1 MKKYLNSKFDY
12 NEIMDVMDELPLW
25 AAPFGLKLLEFI
37 RYKKNITALDIGF
50 GAGFPLTELAMRLGD
65 SSLVYGIDPWKKAVE
80 RTMRK
85 LEAYEI
91 NNVKLIE
98 GVAENIPLENNSIDL
113 IVSNNGINNVNDIG
127 KVIAECSRVVK
138 SGGQF
143 VMTMNTSK
151 SMFEFYDALKFILQ
165 QLSLDKEIEAINKHI
180 AHKRPAV
187 NSIKLILQENGF
199 RIIDLEYEQFNL
211 RFADG
216 TAMLNHNF
224 IRLAFMD
231 SWVEIIPQD
240 KVEEIFGLTEKEL
253 NKQAG
258 LTGGLKLSIPFV
270 LINAVKE

>member
-50 GAGFPLTELAMRLGD
+50 GAGFPLTDLAMRLGD

-98 GVAENIPLENNSIDL
+98 GVAENIPLENNSIEL
-113 IVSNNGINNVNDIG
+113 IASNNGINNVNDIG

-165 QLSLDKEIEAINKHI
+165 QLSLDKAIEAINEHI

>member
-113 IVSNNGINNVNDIG
+113 IASNNGINNVNDIG

-165 QLSLDKEIEAINKHI
+165 QLSLDKAIEAINKHI

-199 RIIDLEYEQFNL
+199 RIIDLEYEQYNL

>member
-65 SSLVYGIDPWKKAVE
+65 SSFVYGIDPWKKAVE

-113 IVSNNGINNVNDIG
+113 IASNNGINNVNDIG

-165 QLSLDKEIEAINKHI
+165 QLSLDKAIAAINKHI

-270 LINAVKE
+270 LINAVKG

>member
-165 QLSLDKEIEAINKHI
+165 QLSLDKEIEAINEHI
-180 AHKRPAV
+180 VHKRPAV

-216 TAMLNHNF
+216 TAMLSHNF

>member
-165 QLSLDKEIEAINKHI
+165 QLSLDKEIEAINEHI

-216 TAMLNHNF
+216 TAMLSHNF

-240 KVEEIFGLTEKEL
+240 KVEEIFSLTEKEL
-253 NKQAG
+253 NKLAG

-270 LINAVKE
+270 LINAVKG

>member
-37 RYKKNITALDIGF
+37 RYKKNLTALDIGF

-165 QLSLDKEIEAINKHI
+165 QLSLDKAIEAINKHI

-216 TAMLNHNF
+216 TAMLSHNF

>member
-165 QLSLDKEIEAINKHI
+165 QLSLDKEIEAINEHI

>member
-12 NEIMDVMDELPLW
+12 NEIMNVMDELPLW

-37 RYKKNITALDIGF
+37 RYKKNLTALDIGF

-113 IVSNNGINNVNDIG
+113 IASNNGINNVNDIG

-165 QLSLDKEIEAINKHI
+165 QLSLDKAIEAINKHI

-224 IRLAFMD
+224 MRLAFMD

>member
-1 MKKYLNSKFDY
+1 MKKYLDSKFDY

-113 IVSNNGINNVNDIG
+113 IASNNGINNVNDIG

-165 QLSLDKEIEAINKHI
+165 QLSLDKAIEAINKHI

-187 NSIKLILQENGF
+187 NSMKLILQENGF
-199 RIIDLEYEQFNL
+199 RIIDLEYEQYNL

-216 TAMLNHNF
+216 TAMLSHNF

>member
-37 RYKKNITALDIGF
+37 RYKKNLTALDIGF

-113 IVSNNGINNVNDIG
+113 IASNNGINNVNDIG

-165 QLSLDKEIEAINKHI
+165 QLSLDKEIEAINEHI

>member
-37 RYKKNITALDIGF
+37 RYKKNLTALDIGF

-165 QLSLDKEIEAINKHI
+165 QLSLDKEIEAINEHI
-180 AHKRPAV
+180 VHKRPAV

-216 TAMLNHNF
+216 TAMLSHNF

>member
-1 MKKYLNSKFDY
+1 MKKYLDSKFDY

-165 QLSLDKEIEAINKHI
+165 QLSLDKEIEAINEHI
-180 AHKRPAV
+180 VHKRPAV

-216 TAMLNHNF
+216 TAMLSHNF